1 MSSRNNGFYLLL
13 VISVALHGW
22 AQQSGTSQ
30 PTPPKPNSQQQQCA
44 QMPGMQMPCPQNKQQ
59 QSKPA
64 QAGNMQG
71 MDHKNAPAMD
81 MNEPP
86 KTFVDEIQHHGT
98 SGTTAEPN
106 STPTPMLMTMKGKWM
121 LMFHGE
127 AFLNTLQQS
136 GPRGSD
142 KVFSTNWLM
151 PMAQRQLGPGTF
163 TVRAMLSFEPGTV
176 TDRFYPELFQ
186 QGETAFGKPIIDGQ
200 HPHDFIMELAALYDL
215 KLGEQSLLSFYF
227 APMGDPAMG
236 PTAYPHR
243 ASASENPIAALGHH
257 LEDSTHIAD
266 DVVTVG
272 LTHRI
277 VRIEASGFH
286 GREPDEF
293 RWDIDSGKI
302 DSWSTRLT
310 VQPGQNWSTQYSFAH
325 LTSPEDLHPEE
336 DIQRMTASVMYNR
349 PIANGNWAS
358 TLLWG
363 RNRSL
368 ETGLVWN
375 GYLAESTVRFAERNY
390 LWGRIE
396 SVDRTS
402 ELLFRNQPEPPNFQE
417 NIIGRTQAYTAGYE
431 HDFALIPHLA
441 TGTGAQFTVYSTP
454 NTLRAQYGDHPVGAV
469 VFLRVRPFGKER

>member
-1 MSSRNNGFYLLL
+1 MSVSTKTYLSCALFVFSML
-13 VISVALHGW
+13 VPGW
-22 AQQSGTSQ
+22 AQQSGTSGQ
-30 PTPPKPNSQQQQCA
+30 TSPKPSSQQQQCA
-44 QMPGMQMPCPQNKQQ
+44 QMPGMEMPCPQNKQQ

-64 QAGNMQG
+64 QTGNMQG

-136 GPRGSD
+136 GPWGSD

-163 TVRAMLSFEPGTV
+163 TVRTMLSFEPGTV
-176 TDRFYPELFQ
+176 THRFYPELFQ

-277 VRIEASGFH
+277 VRFEASGFH

-293 RWDIDSGKI
+293 RWDIDSGQ
-302 DSWSTRLT
+302 DRLVVDASDGSTRPELERP
-310 VQPGQNWSTQYSFAH
+310 VLVCAPHQP
-325 LTSPEDLHPEE
+325 
-336 DIQRMTASVMYNR
+336 
-349 PIANGNWAS
+349 
-358 TLLWG
+358 
-363 RNRSL
+363 
-368 ETGLVWN
+368 
-375 GYLAESTVRFAERNY
+375 
-390 LWGRIE
+390 
-396 SVDRTS
+396 
-402 ELLFRNQPEPPNFQE
+402 
-417 NIIGRTQAYTAGYE
+417 
-431 HDFALIPHLA
+431 
-441 TGTGAQFTVYSTP
+441 
-454 NTLRAQYGDHPVGAV
+454 
-469 VFLRVRPFGKER
+469 